1 MTTAVTTVLLVFL
14 GAFSRLLPHPPNAV
28 ALGALALFAGARLPR
43 GLAILVPLAAM
54 AASDVVLDFGTGRR
68 ALSATRLTIYAT
80 FAVIALAGRWARAAS
95 PGRLAVFSVG
105 ASSLFFVT
113 SNFVEWAASG
123 LYPHTAAGLVLCYVA
138 ALPFFG
144 HTLLAD
150 LAGTA
155 VLFSLDALSRRLV
168 ARRGLTAAAT
178 LLVVLVPMS
187 ARGQAVPPQSE
198 SVVVTA
204 TLSPEEERDLG
215 SATTV
220 ITRRQI
226 ENRGQTTV
234 LEVLRSVPGVDVVRQ
249 GSDGSLTSLFL
260 RGTNSTHALVLVD
273 GARVNSPYFPGYD
286 FSALST
292 ENVERIEVVRG
303 PFSALYGSDAI
314 GGVIQ
319 IFTRP
324 AAAKPAGRVSLES
337 GDAGQ
342 RQGSVFFSTGAG
354 PFSAAASYRDAW
366 VGGDRRNSDWHGRN
380 GSLRLETRIGDNF
393 RAALEGTVAD
403 GDLGLPGAVG
413 AETPHDRYGFREER
427 FSLPIS
433 FRPGPRNEAS
443 FLAAYVIS
451 KPTSVSPAYGFE
463 SRTDARTLQVRGSDR
478 SRVGPHELTG
488 VVSFERW
495 TVQDRGTFGTNL
507 DDASSVWG
515 AAFQDELSLGGGW
528 NVTAGLRYDHH
539 SDFGE
544 AWSPR
549 ANVAWLSGNGLWK
562 LRASGGGAFRAP
574 TVGELFY
581 PFFGNPDLKPERS
594 TSWEVGAE
602 RYFGRASRVE
612 VSLFWNELTNLIV
625 IDFVRSRNENVG
637 KARTRGVEVAWRQEI
652 SEHLEVD
659 AGYTWLEAKDRVA
672 DTDLLRRPRHRAF
685 VAATVRP
692 VSRLALSPR
701 LVFVSRRHD
710 LDGVT
715 FAPTELPSYVRLD
728 LFARYDLGH
737 LAPYARLENATDR
750 AYDEVDGY
758 PAPRRRW
765 AAGLEVK
772 F

>member
-1 MTTAVTTVLLVFL
+1 MTTAVSTVLLVLL

-43 GLAILVPLAAM
+43 WLAVLVPLAAM
-54 AASDVVLDFGTGRR
+54 AASDLVLDLGTGRS
-68 ALSATRLTIYAT
+68 ALSATRLTIYVT
-80 FAVIALAGRWARAAS
+80 FAVIALAGRAARAAS
-95 PGRLAVFSVG
+95 PARLALFSVS
-105 ASSLFFVT
+105 ASTLFFVT
-113 SNFVEWAASG
+113 SNFVVWAAGELYPRTASG
-123 LYPHTAAGLVLCYVA
+123 LALCYAA

-144 HTLLAD
+144 NTLLAD

-155 VLFSLDALSRRLV
+155 VLFSLDAFSRRV
-168 ARRGLTAAAT
+168 AARRDLAAGAA
-178 LLVVLVPMS
+178 LLLLPTML
-187 ARGQAVPPQSE
+187 RGQAVPPQSE

-226 ENRGQTTV
+226 ESRGATSV

-324 AAAKPAGRVSLES
+324 AGARPAGRVALE
-337 GDAGQ
+337 GGGAGQ
-342 RQGSVFFSTGAG
+342 RQGSAFFSAGAG
-354 PFSAAASYRDAW
+354 PFSAAASYRDAR
-366 VGGDRRNSDWHGRN
+366 VDGNRPNSDWHGRN
-380 GSLRLETRIGDNF
+380 GTLRLESRVGDRF
-393 RAALEGTVAD
+393 RVALEGAVAD

-413 AETPHDRYGFREER
+413 AETPRDRYGFREER
-427 FSLPIS
+427 FALPIS
-433 FRPGPRNEAS
+433 FRPGARNEAN

-463 SRTDARTLQVRGSDR
+463 SRTDARTLQLRGSDR
-478 SRVGPHELTG
+478 SSVGPHEMTG
-488 VVSFERW
+488 LVSFERW
-495 TVQDRGTFGTNL
+495 KVEDRGTFGTNL
-507 DDASSVWG
+507 DDSSDLWG

-549 ANVAWLSGNGLWK
+549 ANVAWHSGNGLWK

-581 PFFGNPDLKPERS
+581 PFFGNADLKPERS
-594 TSWEVGAE
+594 ASWEVGGD
-602 RYFGRASRVE
+602 RYLGRTGRVE

-637 KARTRGVEVAWRQEI
+637 RARTRGFEIAWNQKI
-652 SEHLEVD
+652 SERFDLD
-659 AGYTWLEAKDRVA
+659 AGYTWVEATDRVA
-672 DTDLLRRPRHRAF
+672 NTDLLRRPRHRAF
-685 VAATVRP
+685 LSATVRP
-692 VSRLALSPR
+692 AARLLLSPR
-701 LVFVSRRHD
+701 LVFVGSRRD

-715 FAPTELPSYVRLD
+715 FGPTQLPSYLRLD
-728 LFARYDLGH
+728 LFARYELAH
-737 LAPYARLENATDR
+737 VAPYARLENASDR
-750 AYDEVDGY
+750 RYEEVDGY

>member
-1 MTTAVTTVLLVFL
+1 MTTAVLTVLLVLL

-43 GLAILVPLAAM
+43 WLAVLVPLAAM
-54 AASDVVLDFGTGRR
+54 AASDFVLDFGTGRR
-68 ALSATRLTIYAT
+68 AISAMRVTIYAT

-95 PGRLAVFSVG
+95 PGRLAAFSLA
-105 ASSLFFVT
+105 ASTLFFVT
-113 SNFVEWAASG
+113 SNFVEWAGSG
-123 LYPHTAAGLVLCYVA
+123 LYPHTASGLALCYA
-138 ALPFFG
+138 AAVPFFG
-144 HTLLAD
+144 NTLLAD
-150 LAGTA
+150 LCGTG
-155 VLFSLDALSRRLV
+155 VLFSIDALSRRLA
-168 ARRGLTAAAT
+168 ARRSLVAGAT
-178 LLVVLVPMS
+178 LLALLIPAVLL
-187 ARGQAVPPQSE
+187 GQAVPPQSE

-204 TLSPEEERDLG
+204 TLSPEGERDLG

-226 ENRGQTTV
+226 EERGATSV

-324 AAAKPAGRVSLES
+324 AEARPAVRLTLEG

-342 RQGSVFFSTGAG
+342 RQGAAFFSVGTG
-354 PFSAAASYRDAW
+354 PFSAAASYRDAR
-366 VGGDRRNSDWHGRN
+366 VDGDRPNSDWHGRN
-380 GSLRLETRIGDNF
+380 GSLRLESRVGDRF
-393 RAALEGTVAD
+393 RVALEGGVAD
-403 GDLGLPGAVG
+403 GNLGLPGAVG
-413 AETPHDRYGFREER
+413 AETPRDRYGFREER
-427 FSLPIS
+427 FAVPIS
-433 FRPGPRNEAS
+433 FRSGARNEAS
-443 FLAAYVIS
+443 FLAAYVVS

-463 SRTDARTLQVRGSDR
+463 SRTNARTLQLRGSDR
-478 SRVGPHELTG
+478 WGVGPHEMTG

-495 TVQDRGTFGTNL
+495 KVEDRGTFGTNL
-507 DDASSVWG
+507 DDSSNLWG
-515 AAFQDELSLGGGW
+515 VAFQDELSLGGGW
-528 NVTAGLRYDHH
+528 NVTAGLRYDNH
-539 SDFGE
+539 SDFGG

-549 ANVAWLSGNGLWK
+549 ANVAWLSGNRLWK

-581 PFFGNPDLKPERS
+581 PFFGNADLKPERS
-594 TSWEVGAE
+594 SSWEVGGE
-602 RYFGRASRVE
+602 RYLGRGRVE

-637 KARTRGVEVAWRQEI
+637 KARTRGFEVAWRQQI
-652 SEHLEVD
+652 SERFDLD
-659 AGYTWLEAKDRVA
+659 AGYTWVEAKDRVA

-685 VAATVRP
+685 LSATVRP
-692 VSRLALSPR
+692 VSRLSLSPR
-701 LVFVSRRHD
+701 LVFVGRRLD

-715 FAPTELPSYVRLD
+715 FAPSKLPSYVRLD
-728 LFARYDLGH
+728 LFARYDLPH
-737 LAPYARLENATDR
+737 FAPYARLENATDHR
-750 AYDEVDGY
+750 YDEVDGY

>member
-1 MTTAVTTVLLVFL
+1 MTTAVTAVLLVFL

-43 GLAILVPLAAM
+43 WLAVLVPLAAM
-54 AASDVVLDFGTGRR
+54 AASDLVLDLGTGRS

-80 FAVIALAGRWARAAS
+80 FAIIALAGRWARAAS
-95 PGRLAVFSVG
+95 PGRLAAFSLG
-105 ASSLFFVT
+105 ASTLFYVT

-123 LYPHTAAGLVLCYVA
+123 LYPHTAAGLGLCYAA
-138 ALPFFG
+138 ALPFFAN
-144 HTLLAD
+144 TLLAD
-150 LAGTA
+150 LGGTA
-155 VLFSLDALSRRLV
+155 VLFSLDALSRRLA
-168 ARRGLTAAAT
+168 ARRGLAAGAA
-178 LLVVLVPMS
+178 LLALLSPAVL
-187 ARGQAVPPQSE
+187 RGQTVPPQSE

-215 SATTV
+215 SAATV

-226 ENRGQTTV
+226 EERGATSV
-234 LEVLRSVPGVDVVRQ
+234 LEVLRSVPGVDVARQ

-286 FSALST
+286 FSQLST

-324 AAAKPAGRVSLES
+324 AGAQPAGRVTLEG

-342 RQGSVFFSTGAG
+342 RHGSAFFSAGAG
-354 PFSAAASYRDAW
+354 PFSAAASYRDAR
-366 VGGDRRNSDWHGRN
+366 VDGDRPNSDWHGRN
-380 GSLRLETRIGDNF
+380 GSLRLEGHAGDRF
-393 RAALEGTVAD
+393 RVALEGAVSD

-427 FSLPIS
+427 FALPIS
-433 FRPGPRNEAS
+433 FRSGARNEAS

-463 SRTDARTLQVRGSDR
+463 SRTDARTLQLRGSDR
-478 SRVGPHELTG
+478 WGVGPHEMTG
-488 VVSFERW
+488 LVSFERW
-495 TVQDRGTFGTNL
+495 KVEDRGTFGTNL
-507 DDASSVWG
+507 DDSSNLWG

-528 NVTAGLRYDHH
+528 NVTAGLRYDDH

-581 PFFGNPDLKPERS
+581 PFFGNADLKPERS
-594 TSWEVGAE
+594 ASWEVGVE
-602 RYFGRASRVE
+602 RYVGRSGRVE

-637 KARTRGVEVAWRQEI
+637 KARTRGFEVAWRQQI
-652 SEHLEVD
+652 SQHFDVD
-659 AGYTWLEAKDRVA
+659 AGYTWVEAKDLVA
-672 DTDLLRRPRHRAF
+672 NTDLLRRPRHRAF
-685 VAATVRP
+685 LSATVRP
-692 VSRLALSPR
+692 VARLALSPR
-701 LVFVSRRHD
+701 LVFVGSRRD

-715 FAPTELPSYVRLD
+715 FGPTQLPSYVRLD
-728 LFARYDLGH
+728 LFARYDLPH
-737 LAPYARLENATDR
+737 VAPYARLENATDR
-750 AYDEVDGY
+750 RYEEVDGY

>member
-1 MTTAVTTVLLVFL
+1 MTTAVTAVLLVFL

-43 GLAILVPLAAM
+43 WLAVLVPLAAM
-54 AASDVVLDFGTGRR
+54 AASDVVLDLGTGRR
-68 ALSATRLTIYAT
+68 ALSATRLTIYGT
-80 FAVIALAGRWARAAS
+80 FALIALAGRAARAAS
-95 PGRLAVFSVG
+95 PARLAAFSVG
-105 ASSLFFVT
+105 ASTLFFVT
-113 SNFVEWAASG
+113 SNFVEWVASG
-123 LYPHTAAGLVLCYVA
+123 LYPYTAAGLVLCYFA
-138 ALPFFG
+138 ALPFFVN
-144 HTLLAD
+144 TLLAD
-150 LAGTA
+150 LGGTA
-155 VLFSLDALSRRLV
+155 VLFSLDALSRRLA
-168 ARRGLTAAAT
+168 ARRSVAAGAA
-178 LLVVLVPMS
+178 LLLLAPAVL
-187 ARGQAVPPQSE
+187 RGQAIPPQSE
-198 SVVVTA
+198 TVVVTA

-226 ENRGQTTV
+226 EERGATSV

-249 GSDGSLTSLFL
+249 GGDGSLTSLFL
-260 RGTNSTHALVLVD
+260 RGTNSTQTLVLVD

-324 AAAKPAGRVSLES
+324 ASAKPAGRVSLEG

-354 PFSAAASYRDAW
+354 PISAAASYRDAR
-366 VGGDRRNSDWHGRN
+366 VEGDRRNSDWRGRN
-380 GSLRLETRIGDNF
+380 GSLRLETRIGDTF
-393 RAALEGTVAD
+393 RAALEGAVAD

-427 FSLPIS
+427 YSLPIS

-463 SRTDARTLQVRGSDR
+463 SSTDARTLQLRGSDR
-478 SRVGPHELTG
+478 ARVGPHELTG

-495 TVQDRGTFGTNL
+495 KVEDRGTFGTNL
-507 DDASSVWG
+507 DDASSLWG
-515 AAFQDELSLGGGW
+515 AGFQDELSLGGGW
-528 NVTAGLRYDHH
+528 NVTAGVRYDHH
-539 SDFGE
+539 SDFGG

-594 TSWEVGAE
+594 ASWELGAE

-625 IDFVRSRNENVG
+625 IDFARSRNENVG
-637 KARTRGVEVAWRQEI
+637 KARTRGFEVAWRQQI
-652 SEHLEVD
+652 SEQLDLD

-685 VAATVRP
+685 LSATLRP
-692 VSRLALSPR
+692 VPRLALSPR
-701 LVFVSRRHD
+701 LVFVGRRHD

-728 LFARYDLGH
+728 LFARYDLGR

-750 AYDEVDGY
+750 LYDEVDGY

>member
-43 GLAILVPLAAM
+43 GLAVLVPLAAM
-54 AASDVVLDFGTGRR
+54 AASDAVLDFGTGRR

-80 FAVIALAGRWARAAS
+80 FAVIALAGRVARRAS
-95 PGRLAVFSVG
+95 PALLATFSVG
-105 ASSLFFVT
+105 ASTLFFLT
-113 SNFVEWAASG
+113 SNFVVWAAG
-123 LYPHTAAGLVLCYVA
+123 ALYPHTSSGLALCFVA
-138 ALPFFG
+138 AVPFFG
-144 HTLLAD
+144 NTLLAD
-150 LAGTA
+150 LGGTA
-155 VLFSLDALSRRLV
+155 VLFSLDALSRRLA
-168 ARRGLTAAAT
+168 ARRSLTAAAAFLA
-178 LLVVLVPMS
+178 LLAPAAVH
-187 ARGQAVPPQSE
+187 AQAVPPQSE

-226 ENRGQTTV
+226 EERGATSV

-286 FSALST
+286 FSQLST

-324 AAAKPAGRVSLES
+324 AAAKPAGRLSLEG

-354 PFSAAASYRDAW
+354 PFSAAASYRDAR

-380 GSLRLETRIGDNF
+380 GSLRLETRIGDTF
-393 RAALEGTVAD
+393 HAALEGAVAD

-433 FRPGPRNEAS
+433 FRPGSRNEAS
-443 FLAAYVIS
+443 FLAAYAVS
-451 KPTSVSPAYGFE
+451 KPTSVSPAYGSE
-463 SRTDARTLQVRGSDR
+463 SRTDARTLQLRGSDR
-478 SRVGPHELTG
+478 WGVGPHELTG

-495 TVQDRGTFGTNL
+495 KVEDGGTFGTNL
-507 DDASSVWG
+507 DDASSLWG
-515 AAFQDELSLGGGW
+515 AAFQDEVSLGGGW
-528 NVTAGLRYDHH
+528 NVTAGLRYDRH
-539 SDFGE
+539 SDFGG

-625 IDFVRSRNENVG
+625 VDFARSRNENVG
-637 KARTRGVEVAWRQEI
+637 KARTRGFEVAWRQEI
-652 SEHLEVD
+652 SERVDLD
-659 AGYTWLEAKDRVA
+659 AGYTWVEATDRVA
-672 DTDLLRRPRHRAF
+672 GADLLRRPRHRAF
-685 VAATVRP
+685 LSATVRP
-692 VSRLALSPR
+692 LSRLSVSPR
-701 LVFVSRRHD
+701 TTFVGRRRD
-710 LDGVT
+710 VDGVN
-715 FAPTELPSYVRLD
+715 FGPAQLPSYLRLD
-728 LFARYDLGH
+728 LFARYDLRH
-737 LAPYARLENATDR
+737 LAPYARLENATDHR
-750 AYDEVDGY
+750 YEEVDGY

-765 AAGLEVK
+765 AAGVEVK